1 MIIHLKLGKMGI
13 EDKIKTIG
21 SSISNS
27 TWKGLEFAVDL
38 YNQAYDRYP
47 KTTKFLSTVAG
58 TVGGDYIAKK
68 IIQGENITLRDIA
81 FTTFAAVYQSYFYP
95 KLIDYTEKISEIK
108 PIKQAYQKL
117 GISKEWAKTF
127 IIGGLF
133 FIPNMAY
140 WGLLSVKNQAQIT
153 TKAASQAAKAIAI
166 GSVPYLGVDYIVT
179 NKLKKRYCL
188 PVWSAAEIAYN
199 SFLAG
204 VAYLTK
210 R

>member
-1 MIIHLKLGKMGI
+1 MTMHIKLGKMTL
-13 EDKIKTIG
+13 EDKIRTIG
-21 SSISNS
+21 SSISNG

-38 YNQAYDRYP
+38 YNRAYERYP
-47 KTTKFLSTVAG
+47 KTIKFLSTATG

-68 IIQGENITLRDIA
+68 ITQGEDITLRDVA
-81 FTTFAAVYQSYFYP
+81 FTTFAAAYQSYFYP
-95 KLIDYTEKISEIK
+95 KFIDYTEKISEIK
-108 PIKQAYQKL
+108 PVKQAYQKI

-133 FIPNMAY
+133 FIPNMLY

>member
-1 MIIHLKLGKMGI
+1 MGL
-13 EDKIKTIG
+13 EDKLKDIG
-21 SSISNS
+21 TAVSNG
-27 TWKGLEFAVDL
+27 TWRTLECAVDL
-38 YNQAYDRYP
+38 YNRTYDRYP
-47 KTTKFLSTVAG
+47 RATKFLSTAAG
-58 TVGGDYIAKK
+58 TIGGDYIAKK
-68 IIQGENITLRDIA
+68 FVEGEDINLRDVA

-95 KLIDYTEKISEIK
+95 KLIDYTERIADVGLVKR
-108 PIKQAYQKL
+108 AYQKL

-133 FIPNMAY
+133 FIPNMLY

-153 TKAASQAAKAIAI
+153 TKTALQAAKSIGI
-166 GSVPYLGVDYIVT
+166 GSIPYLGVDYLVT

-199 SFLAG
+199 SFLAS

-210 R
+210 

>member
-1 MIIHLKLGKMGI
+1 MRKLTI
-13 EDKIKTIG
+13 EEKIRKIG
-21 SSISNS
+21 NNITNT
-27 TWKGLEFAVDL
+27 TWKGLEFTVDL
-38 YNQAYDRYP
+38 YNRAYDRYP
-47 KTTKFLSTVAG
+47 RITKFLSTATG

-68 IIQGENITLRDIA
+68 VTHQGEDITLRDIA

-95 KLIDYTEKISEIK
+95 KLIDCTEKISEIK
-108 PIKQAYQKL
+108 PIKQTYKKI

-133 FIPNMAY
+133 FIPNMFY

-166 GSVPYLGVDYIVT
+166 GSIPYLGVDYLIISI
-179 NKLKKRYCL
+179 LKKRYCL
-188 PVWSAAEIAYN
+188 PVWSVAEIAYN
-199 SFLAG
+199 TFLAG

>member
-1 MIIHLKLGKMGI
+1 MRL

-21 SSISNS
+21 SSISNG
-27 TWKGLEFAVDL
+27 TRKGLEFAVDL

-47 KTTKFLSTVAG
+47 KITKFLSTAAG

-68 IIQGENITLRDIA
+68 VTQGEDITLRDIT
-81 FTTFAAVYQSYFYP
+81 FTTFAAAYQSYFYP
-95 KLIDYTEKISEIK
+95 KLIDCTEKISEIK
-108 PIKQAYQKL
+108 PVKQAYQKI

-133 FIPNMAY
+133 FIPNMFY

-166 GSVPYLGVDYIVT
+166 GSIPYLGIDYLVT
-179 NKLKKRYCL
+179 NILKKRYCL
-188 PVWSAAEIAYN
+188 PVWSIAEIAYN
-199 SFLAG
+199 TFLAG

>member
-1 MIIHLKLGKMGI
+1 MTL
-13 EDKIKTIG
+13 EDKVKEIG
-21 SSISNS
+21 SSISNA

-47 KTTKFLSTVAG
+47 NTTKFLSTAAG

-68 IIQGENITLRDIA
+68 VTQREDITLRDIA

-95 KLIDYTEKISEIK
+95 KLIDCTEKIAEIK
-108 PIKQAYQKL
+108 PVKQTYQKL

-133 FIPNMAY
+133 FIPNIVY
-140 WGLLSVKNQAQIT
+140 WGLLSVKNKAPIT
-153 TKAASQAAKAIAI
+153 ARATLQAARSIAI

-179 NKLKKRYCL
+179 NKLKKKYCL

-199 SFLAG
+199 TFLSG

>member
-1 MIIHLKLGKMGI
+1 MGL
-13 EDKIKTIG
+13 EDKLKDLG
-21 SSISNS
+21 STVFNG
-27 TWKGLEFAVDL
+27 TWKTLECTVDL
-38 YNQAYDRYP
+38 YNRVYDRYP
-47 KTTKFLSTVAG
+47 KATGFLSTAAG
-58 TVGGDYIAKK
+58 TIGGDYIAKK
-68 IIQGENITLRDIA
+68 MVEGEDINLRDVA

-95 KLIDYTEKISEIK
+95 KLIDYTERITDVGLVKRV
-108 PIKQAYQKL
+108 YQKL

-133 FIPNMAY
+133 FIPNMLY

-153 TKAASQAAKAIAI
+153 TKAALQAAKSI
-166 GSVPYLGVDYIVT
+166 GVGSIPYLGVDYLVT

-210 R
+210 